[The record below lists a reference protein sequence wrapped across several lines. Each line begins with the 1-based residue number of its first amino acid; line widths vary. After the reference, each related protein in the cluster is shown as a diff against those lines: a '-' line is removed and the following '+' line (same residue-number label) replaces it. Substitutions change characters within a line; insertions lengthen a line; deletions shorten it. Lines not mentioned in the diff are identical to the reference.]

1 MDNFILAYYQA
12 IMDGSIVVG
21 RWVRLL
27 YERIVHGIEDGTY
40 IFDQSKANTAI
51 RFIETFVR
59 HNKGSLAPGLLKL
72 SLWQKAAISCIFGI
86 VDAEGNRQF
95 REVMMVIGR
104 KCGKTLLA
112 SAIMAYMVYA
122 EGEFGQ
128 EVYCIAPKLDQ
139 SDLVYSAFEF
149 TVDHTPAFASRTRK
163 RGRIGDLY
171 VPESNSTIKKIAFS
185 EKRADGYNP
194 QLTVADEIAS
204 WPGDRGLK
212 QYEVMIS
219 GTGARK
225 QPLMVAISSAGY
237 VNEGIYDEL
246 FKRSTR
252 VLQGDSQER
261 RLLPFLYT
269 IDDPRKWNDINEL
282 RKSLPGLGVS
292 VPVDFILDEIATAS
306 ESLSKR
312 AEFLTK
318 YANVKQ
324 SSSMAWLPETAVL
337 NAAGTHMELSDFC
350 DSYAVAGI
358 DLSRTTDLTAA
369 TLVIEKDG
377 VLNVF
382 AHFWLPGEK
391 IEEATAR
398 DGLPYQVYVQRG
410 LLSPSGDN
418 VIDYR
423 DVYAWM
429 TSLIEEYRIYP
440 LQVGYDRYSAQYLIQ
455 DLKGYGFQTDDVFQG
470 SNLTPVIRETEG
482 LLRDG
487 KIRIGD
493 NDLLK
498 VHLIDS
504 ALKID
509 AESERCKLVKLRKN
523 GHIDGTAALL
533 CAMCVRQKHWQ
544 MIGDQLRNEG

>member
-1 MDNFILAYYQA
+1 MNWILAYYQG

-27 YERIVHGIEDGTY
+27 YEKIVHGIEDGTY
-40 IFDQSKANTAI
+40 IYDQAKANTAI

-59 HNKGSLAPGLLKL
+59 HNKGTLAPGLLKL

-86 VDAEGNRQF
+86 VDEEGNRQF

-163 RGRIGDLY
+163 RGRIGDLF

-312 AEFLTK
+312 SEFLCK

-337 NAAGTHMELSDFC
+337 ASAGTRMELSDYC

-369 TLVIEKDG
+369 TVVIEKDG
-377 VLNVF
+377 ILNVF

-398 DGLPYQVYVQRG
+398 DGLPYQVYIQRG
-410 LLSPSGDN
+410 LMSASGDN

-440 LQVGYDRYSAQYLIQ
+440 LMVGYDRYSAQYLIQ
-455 DLKGYGFQTDDVFQG
+455 DLKGYGFQVDDVFQG
-470 SNLTPVIRETEG
+470 NNLTPVIRETEG

-504 ALKID
+504 ALKVD

-544 MIGDQLRNEG
+544 MIGEQLRN

>member
-1 MDNFILAYYQA
+1 MNFILAYYQG
-12 IMDGSIVVG
+12 IRDGSIVVG
-21 RWVRLL
+21 QWVRLL
-27 YERIVHGIEDGTY
+27 YEKIVHGIEDGTY
-40 IFDQSKANTAI
+40 IFDQAKANKAV
-51 RFIETFVR
+51 RFVETFVR
-59 HNKGSLAPGLLKL
+59 HNKGTLAPGLLIL
-72 SLWQKAAISCIFGI
+72 SLWQKAAISVIFGI
-86 VDAEGNRQF
+86 VDEEGNRQF
-95 REVMMVIGR
+95 REVVMIIGR

-122 EGEFGQ
+122 EGEYGQ
-128 EVYCIAPKLDQ
+128 EIYCIAPKLDQ

-149 TVDHTPAFASRTRK
+149 TVDHTPAFASRTKK
-163 RGRIGDLY
+163 RGRIGDLF

-194 QLTVADEIAS
+194 QLTIADEIAS

-237 VNEGIYDEL
+237 INEGIYDEL

-252 VLQGDSQER
+252 VLKGDSQEK

-292 VPVDFILDEIATAS
+292 VPVDFILDEINTAS

-318 YANVKQ
+318 YCNVKQ
-324 SSSMAWLPETAVL
+324 SSSLAWLPETAVL
-337 NAAGTHMELSDFC
+337 NAAGEHMELLQYC

-369 TLVIEKDG
+369 TVVIEKDG
-377 VLNVF
+377 ILNVF

-391 IEEATAR
+391 ITEAAAR
-398 DGLPYQVYVQRG
+398 DGLPYQIYVQRG

-418 VIDYR
+418 VIDYQ
-423 DVYAWM
+423 DVYRWM
-429 TSLIEEYRIYP
+429 TTLIEAYRIYP
-440 LQVGYDRYSAQYLIQ
+440 LMVGYDRYSAQYLIQ
-455 DLKGYGFQTDDVFQG
+455 DLKGYGFQVDDVFQG
-470 SNLTPVIRETEG
+470 TNLTPVIRETEG

-487 KIRIGD
+487 RIRIGD

-498 VHLIDS
+498 VHLLDS
-504 ALKID
+504 ALKVD
-509 AESERCKLVKLRKN
+509 AESERCKLIKLRKN

>member
-1 MDNFILAYYQA
+1 MNWILAYYQG
-12 IMDGSIVVG
+12 ITDGSIVVG
-21 RWVRLL
+21 RWIRLL
-27 YERIVHGIEDGTY
+27 YDLIVHGIEDGTY
-40 IFDQSKANTAI
+40 IFDQTKANNAI

-59 HNKGSLAPGLLKL
+59 HNKGKLAPNLLEL
-72 SLWQKAAISCIFGI
+72 SLWQKAAISVIFGI
-86 VDAEGNRQF
+86 VDKNGNRQF
-95 REVMMVIGR
+95 REVVMVVGR

-122 EGEFGQ
+122 EGEYGQ
-128 EVYCIAPKLDQ
+128 EVYCLAPKLDQ

-163 RGRIGDLY
+163 RGRIGDIY
-171 VPESNSTIKKIAFS
+171 VAESNSTIKKIAFS

-194 QLTVADEIAS
+194 QLTIADEIAS

-219 GTGARK
+219 GTGART
-225 QPLMVAISSAGY
+225 QPLMLAISSAGY

-252 VLQGDSQER
+252 VLQGDSQEK

-269 IDDPRKWNDINEL
+269 IDDVRKWNDINEL

-292 VPVDFILDEIATAS
+292 VPVDFILNEINTAS

-318 YANVKQ
+318 YCNIKQ
-324 SSSMAWLPETAVL
+324 SSSQAWLAEQTVL
-337 NAAGTHMELSDFC
+337 NASGKHLELSDFA
-350 DSYAVAGI
+350 DSYAVVGL

-369 TLVIEKDG
+369 TVVIEKNG
-377 VLNVF
+377 ELYVF
-382 AHFWLPGEK
+382 AKFWLPAEK
-391 IEEATAR
+391 IQDATAA
-398 DGLPYQVYVQRG
+398 DGLPYQVYIQRG
-410 LLSPSGDN
+410 LLEPSGDN

-423 DVYAWM
+423 DCYRWV

-440 LQVGYDRYSAQYLIQ
+440 LQVGYDRYCAQYLIQ
-455 DLKGYGFQTDDVFQG
+455 DLKAYGFQVDDVFQG
-470 SNLTPVIRETEG
+470 TNLTPVIRETEG
-482 LLRDG
+482 LLKDG
-487 KIRIGD
+487 KIHIGD

-498 VHLIDS
+498 VHMLDS
-504 ALKID
+504 ALKMD
-509 AESERCKLVKLRKN
+509 SESERVKLIKLRKY
-523 GHIDGTAALL
+523 GHIDGMAALL
-533 CAMCVRQKHWQ
+533 DAMCVRQKHWQ
-544 MIGDQLRNEG
+544 AIGDQLKNEG

>member
-1 MDNFILAYYQA
+1 MNFILAYYQG
-12 IMDGSIVVG
+12 IRDGSIVVG
-21 RWVRLL
+21 QWVRLL
-27 YERIVHGIEDGTY
+27 YEKIVHGIEDGTY
-40 IFDQSKANTAI
+40 IFDQAKANKAV

-59 HNKGSLAPGLLKL
+59 HNKGTLAPGLLIL
-72 SLWQKAAISCIFGI
+72 SLWQKAAISVIFGI
-86 VDAEGNRQF
+86 VDEEGNRQF
-95 REVMMVIGR
+95 REVVMIIGR

-122 EGEFGQ
+122 EGEYGQ
-128 EVYCIAPKLDQ
+128 EIYCIAPKLDQ

-149 TVDHTPAFASRTRK
+149 TVDHTPAFASRTKK
-163 RGRIGDLY
+163 RGRIGDLF

-194 QLTVADEIAS
+194 QLTIADEIAS

-237 VNEGIYDEL
+237 INEGIYDEL

-252 VLQGDSQER
+252 VLKGDSQEK

-292 VPVDFILDEIATAS
+292 VPVDFILDEINTAS

-318 YANVKQ
+318 YCNVKQ
-324 SSSMAWLPETAVL
+324 SSSLAWLPETAVL
-337 NAAGTHMELSDFC
+337 DAGGEHMELSQYC

-369 TLVIEKDG
+369 TVVIEKDG
-377 VLNVF
+377 ILNVF

-391 IEEATAR
+391 ISEAAAR
-398 DGLPYQVYVQRG
+398 DGLPYQIYVQRG

-418 VIDYR
+418 VIDYQ
-423 DVYAWM
+423 DVYRWM
-429 TSLIEEYRIYP
+429 TTLIEAYRIYP
-440 LQVGYDRYSAQYLIQ
+440 LMVGYDRYSAQYLIQ
-455 DLKGYGFQTDDVFQG
+455 DLKGYGFQVDDVFQG
-470 SNLTPVIRETEG
+470 TNLTPVIRETEG

-487 KIRIGD
+487 RIRIGD

-498 VHLIDS
+498 VHLLDS
-504 ALKID
+504 ALKVD
-509 AESERCKLVKLRKN
+509 AESERCKLIKLRKN

-544 MIGDQLRNEG
+544 MIGDQLRN

>member
-1 MDNFILAYYQA
+1 MNWILAYYQG

-27 YERIVHGIEDGTY
+27 YERIVHGIESGEY
-40 IFDQSKANTAI
+40 IFDQKKANTAI
-51 RFIETFVR
+51 SFIETFVR
-59 HNKGSLAPGLLKL
+59 HNKGTLAPGLLKL
-72 SLWQKAAISCIFGI
+72 SLWQKAAISCVFGI
-86 VDAEGNRQF
+86 VDEEGNRQF

-149 TVDHTPAFASRTRK
+149 TVDHTPAFSSRTRK

-194 QLTVADEIAS
+194 QLTIADEIAS

-312 AEFLTK
+312 SEFLCK

-337 NAAGTHMELSDFC
+337 ASAGTRMELSDYC

-369 TLVIEKDG
+369 TVVIEKDG
-377 VLNVF
+377 ILNVF

-398 DGLPYQVYVQRG
+398 DGLPYQVYIQRG
-410 LLSPSGDN
+410 LMSASGDN

-440 LQVGYDRYSAQYLIQ
+440 LMVGYDRYSAQYLIQ
-455 DLKGYGFQTDDVFQG
+455 DLKGYGFQVDDVFQG
-470 SNLTPVIRETEG
+470 NNLTPVIRETEG

-504 ALKID
+504 ALKVD

-544 MIGDQLRNEG
+544 MIGEQLRN

>member
-1 MDNFILAYYQA
+1 MNNEILAYYQG

-27 YERIVHGIEDGTY
+27 YEKIVHGIEDGTY
-40 IFDQSKANTAI
+40 IFDQAKANKAI

-59 HNKGSLAPGLLKL
+59 HNKGSLAPGLLTL
-72 SLWQKAAISCIFGI
+72 SLWQKAAISIIFGI
-86 VDAEGNRQF
+86 VDEEGNRQF
-95 REVMMVIGR
+95 REVLMVIGR

-122 EGEFGQ
+122 EGEYGQ
-128 EVYCIAPKLDQ
+128 EIYCIAPKLDQ

-163 RGRIGDLY
+163 RGRVGDLY

-225 QPLMVAISSAGY
+225 QPLMIAISSAGY

-337 NAAGTHMELSDFC
+337 SATGEHMELSDFANN
-350 DSYAVAGI
+350 YAVAGI

-369 TLVIEKDG
+369 TVVIEKNG

-382 AHFWLPGEK
+382 AHFWLPAEK
-391 IEEATAR
+391 IDEATAR
-398 DGLPYQVYVQRG
+398 DGLPYQIYIQRG

-423 DVYAWM
+423 DVYAWF
-429 TSLIEEYRIYP
+429 TSLIEDYRIYP

-470 SNLTPVIRETEG
+470 TNLTPVIRETEG

-487 KIRIGD
+487 KIHIGD

-498 VHLIDS
+498 VHLLDS
-504 ALKID
+504 ALKVD
-509 AESERCKLVKLRKN
+509 AESERCKLIKLRKN

-544 MIGDQLRNEG
+544 SIGEQLRNED

>member
-1 MDNFILAYYQA
+1 MNWILAYYQG

-40 IFDQSKANTAI
+40 IYNQGNANNAI
-51 RFIETFVR
+51 RFIESFVR
-59 HNKGSLAPGLLKL
+59 HNKGTLAPGLLKL

-86 VDAEGNRQF
+86 VDGEGNRQF
-95 REVMMVIGR
+95 REVMMVVGR

-112 SAIMAYMVYA
+112 SAIMAYMVYS
-122 EGEFGQ
+122 EGEYGQ

-139 SDLVYSAFEF
+139 SDLVFSAFEF
-149 TVDHTPAFASRTRK
+149 TVDHTPSFTSRTQK
-163 RGRIGDLY
+163 RWRTGDLF
-171 VPESNSTIKKIAFS
+171 VQESNSTIKKIAFS

-194 QLTVADEIAS
+194 QLTIADEIAS

-252 VLQGDSQER
+252 VLKGDSQEK

-292 VPVDFILDEIATAS
+292 VPVDFILDEINTAS

-318 YANVKQ
+318 YCNVKQ
-324 SSSMAWLPETAVL
+324 SSSLAWLPETAVL
-337 NAAGTHMELSDFC
+337 DAGGEHMELSQFC

-369 TLVIEKDG
+369 TVVIEKDG
-377 VLNVF
+377 ILNVF

-391 IEEATAR
+391 ITEAAAR
-398 DGLPYQVYVQRG
+398 DGLPYQIYVQRG

-418 VIDYR
+418 VIDYQ
-423 DVYAWM
+423 DVYRWM
-429 TSLIEEYRIYP
+429 TTLIEAYRIYP
-440 LQVGYDRYSAQYLIQ
+440 LMVGYDRYSAQYLIQ
-455 DLKGYGFQTDDVFQG
+455 DLKGYGFQVDDVFQG
-470 SNLTPVIRETEG
+470 TNLTPVIRETEG

-487 KIRIGD
+487 RIRIGD

-498 VHLIDS
+498 VHLLDS
-504 ALKID
+504 ALKMD
-509 AESERCKLVKLRKN
+509 AESERCKLIKLRKN

>member
-1 MDNFILAYYQA
+1 MDNSIYAYYQG
-12 IMDGSIVVG
+12 IKDGSIVVG

-40 IFDQSKANTAI
+40 IFDQGKANTAI

-72 SLWQKAAISCIFGI
+72 SLWQKAAISVIFGI

-95 REVMMVIGR
+95 REVLMVIGR

-163 RGRIGDLY
+163 RGRIGDIF

-194 QLTVADEIAS
+194 QLTIADEIAS

-252 VLQGDSQER
+252 VLQGDSQEK

-318 YANVKQ
+318 YANLKQ

-337 NAAGTHMELSDFC
+337 NATGPHIGLEDVSNT
-350 DSYAVAGI
+350 YAVAGI

-369 TLVIEKDG
+369 TLVIEKNG
-377 VLNVF
+377 ILNVF

-391 IEEATAR
+391 IEEAVAR
-398 DGLPYQVYVQRG
+398 DGLPYQIYVQRG

-423 DVYAWM
+423 DVFAWF
-429 TSLIEEYRIYP
+429 TSLIETYRIYP

-455 DLKGYGFQTDDVFQG
+455 DLKAYGFQVDDVFQG
-470 SNLTPVIRETEG
+470 TNLTPVIRETEG

-498 VHLIDS
+498 VHLLDS
-504 ALKID
+504 ALKVD

-533 CAMCVRQKHWQ
+533 CAMCVRQKHWES
-544 MIGDQLRNEG
+544 IGEQLRNED

>member
-1 MDNFILAYYQA
+1 MNNAILAYYQG
-12 IMDGSIVVG
+12 IVDGSIVVG

-149 TVDHTPAFASRTRK
+149 TIDHTPAFASRTRK
-163 RGRIGDLY
+163 RGRIGDLF

-194 QLTVADEIAS
+194 QLTIADEIAS

-318 YANVKQ
+318 YANLKQ

-337 NAAGTHMELSDFC
+337 EAAGKHMELSDFC

-369 TLVIEKDG
+369 TIVIEKGG

-391 IEEATAR
+391 IDEATAR

-423 DVYAWM
+423 DVFAWM

-440 LQVGYDRYSAQYLIQ
+440 LMVGYDRYSAQYLIQ
-455 DLKGYGFQTDDVFQG
+455 DLKAYGFQTDDVFQG
-470 SNLTPVIRETEG
+470 TNLTPVIRETEG

-533 CAMCVRQKHWQ
+533 CAMCVRQKHWES
-544 MIGDQLRNEG
+544 IGMQLRNED

>member
-1 MDNFILAYYQA
+1 MNWILAYYQG

-27 YERIVHGIEDGTY
+27 YERVVHGIEDGTY
-40 IFDQSKANTAI
+40 IYDQGKANNAI

-95 REVMMVIGR
+95 REVVMVIGR

-122 EGEFGQ
+122 DGEFGQ
-128 EVYCIAPKLDQ
+128 EVYCLAPKLDQ

-149 TVDHTPAFASRTRK
+149 TVDHTPSFASRTRK
-163 RGRIGDLY
+163 RGRENDLFIK
-171 VPESNSTIKKIAFS
+171 ESNSTIKKIAFS

-194 QLTVADEIAS
+194 QLTIADEIAS
-204 WPGDRGLK
+204 WPGERGLK
-212 QYEVMIS
+212 QYEVMTS

-225 QPLMVAISSAGY
+225 QPLMVSISSAGY
-237 VNEGIYDEL
+237 VNEGVYDEL

-252 VLQGDSQER
+252 VLQGDSQEK

-292 VPVDFILDEIATAS
+292 VSVDYILDAIATAS

-312 AEFLTK
+312 TEFLVK
-318 YANVKQ
+318 FANLKQ

-337 NAAGTHMELSDFC
+337 NASGKHMELSDF
-350 DSYAVAGI
+350 SNTYAVAGI

-369 TLVIEKDG
+369 TLVVEKNG
-377 VLNVF
+377 ILNVF
-382 AHFWLPGEK
+382 AHFWLPAEK
-391 IEEATAR
+391 IDEATAR
-398 DGLPYQVYVQRG
+398 DGLPYQIYVQRG

-423 DVYAWM
+423 DVYAWF
-429 TSLIEEYRIYP
+429 TELIETHHIYP

-470 SNLTPVIRETEG
+470 TNLTPVIRETEG

-487 KIRIGD
+487 KINIGD

-504 ALKID
+504 ALKVD

-544 MIGDQLRNEG
+544 MIGDQLRNED